1 MRPGQRAQIA
11 VSSLGGFRT
20 PAARACGI
28 VRRGRHPKTFTHKE
42 TYAVQQKL
50 LMVFQPRLSYVGQI
64 GRHGF
69 LGNFHNSRQPD
80 RKGRAAA
87 GLALDRDVAAHHLTE
102 APADHETKA
111 GPPVFARC

>member
-50 LMVFQPRLSYVGQI
+50 LMVFQPRLSLECAPGAEQVEV
-64 GRHGF
+64 
-69 LGNFHNSRQPD
+69 SD
-80 RKGRAAA
+80 
-87 GLALDRDVAAHHLTE
+87 LT
-102 APADHETKA
+102 
-111 GPPVFARC
+111 G